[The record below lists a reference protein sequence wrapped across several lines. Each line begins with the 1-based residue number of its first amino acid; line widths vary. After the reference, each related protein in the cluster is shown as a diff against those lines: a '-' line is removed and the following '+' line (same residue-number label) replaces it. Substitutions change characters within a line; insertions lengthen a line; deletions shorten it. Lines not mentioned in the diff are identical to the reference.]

1 LWIEWQLDV
10 LFHYDPAC
18 PNVFVSRPVQTGLS
32 EFGTLLAHI
41 WPKDA
46 RVEAIEDPINLFGFI
61 DLEWSHP
68 PGSNRRPADYE
79 SAALPAELGW
89 LPPVI
94 ITSYDDSSK
103 LKLISRSSPLGS
115 SQIVA
120 DRAGRAAKKIG
131 LSVAGSIAILER
143 GSQLKKVDDLRSV
156 YRSLLEQ
163 GIRFDHKLLEESLRR
178 LNLEA
183 L

>member
-1 LWIEWQLDV
+1 L
-10 LFHYDPAC
+10 
-18 PNVFVSRPVQTGLS
+18 
-32 EFGTLLAHI
+32 
-41 WPKDA
+41 
-46 RVEAIEDPINLFGFI
+46 
-61 DLEWSHP
+61 
-68 PGSNRRPADYE
+68 NRRPADYE

-94 ITSYDDSSK
+94 ITSYNGSSK
-103 LKLISRSSPLGS
+103 LKLISRSSRLGS

-120 DRAGRAAKKIG
+120 DRARRAAKKIG
-131 LSVAGSIAILER
+131 LSVAGSIAILGR